1 MLIYNQYSVLLKYFA
16 AKVNFSKKKHRILVK
31 YIKLAI
37 ADFCSQSRKSAQNIG
52 LQK

>member
-1 MLIYNQYSVLLKYFA
+1 MFIYNQYSILLKYFA
-16 AKVNFSKKKHRILVK
+16 AKVKFSEKKGRILVK